1 VPKAAVLCR
10 FGALEIGSSSSS
22 LSVRSM
28 TDDAGRLLDGL
39 GALIAVDGSREYSE
53 VGGVPGVL
61 WFLIDRNLE
70 SLISIISSSPSIS
83 KSWFPLDGEGVLVL
97 VDHFPSGSM
106 VTWSTDR
113 GVFVIISLT

>member
-1 VPKAAVLCR
+1 M
-10 FGALEIGSSSSS
+10 GSSSSS

-28 TDDAGRLLDGL
+28 TADAGRLLDGL
-39 GALIAVDGSREYSE
+39 GALIALDGSLEYSE
-53 VGGVPGVL
+53 VGGVLADVPGVL
-61 WFLIDRNLE
+61 WFLRDKNFE

-83 KSWFPLDGEGVLVL
+83 KSWFPLDGEGVRVL

-113 GVFVIISLT
+113 GVFIIISLT

>member
-1 VPKAAVLCR
+1 MLCR
-10 FGALEIGSSSSS
+10 FGALKIGSSSSS

-53 VGGVPGVL
+53 VGGVLAEVPGVL

-83 KSWFPLDGEGVLVL
+83 KSWFPFDGEGVLVL